1 MKILSSIS
9 MIALGVTL
17 IGCGS
22 GGGGGGSSA
31 SNPPSQV
38 PTKTEPQLPT
48 TPPTSQVES
57 EWKAKIR
64 EAKLI
69 RIDHETLRLSDDV
82 AFPSQIF
89 NMADEKL
96 GKLEQELGRNWVLKA
111 YNLPYSAVGYVL
123 PADVSTDEYGRV
135 IDSRANNY
143 MAEVVGARTEILP
156 KGSAHYEGVSFGA
169 NSEGKLKLS
178 INFSD
183 KTISGS
189 VTDRKLLS
197 TKEALADISLKE
209 ANISAV
215 GEHHFSGVA
224 ESQGIQGSYYG
235 SFFGPNAEEV
245 GGIIRDDAGNK
256 YEGFSGTK

>member
-9 MIALGVTL
+9 IIALGVTL
-17 IGCGS
+17 VGCGS
-22 GGGGGGSSA
+22 GGGGGA
-31 SNPPSQV
+31 SHLPSNV
-38 PTKTEPQLPT
+38 TTKTAEPQLPA
-48 TPPTSQVES
+48 TPPTSQVEN

-69 RIDHETLRLSDDV
+69 RLDHTTLRLSDDV

-89 NMADEKL
+89 NMADEKIGELKSEL
-96 GKLEQELGRNWVLKA
+96 GKGWSIRA
-111 YNLPYSAVGYVL
+111 YNRAYSAVGYVL
-123 PADVSTDEYGRV
+123 PIDVLTDNYGRV

-143 MAEVVGARTEILP
+143 MADVVGARTEVLP
-156 KGSAHYEGVSFGA
+156 TGSAHYEGISFGA

-178 INFSD
+178 IDFSNN
-183 KTISGS
+183 TVSGS

-197 TKEALADISLKE
+197 TKESLADISLKE

-215 GEHHFSGVA
+215 GEHHFSGIA
-224 ESQGIQGSYYG
+224 ESQGVQGSYYG

-245 GGIIRDDAGNK
+245 GGIIRDDLGNK

>member
-9 MIALGVTL
+9 IIALGVTL
-17 IGCGS
+17 VGCGS
-22 GGGGGGSSA
+22 GGGGGA
-31 SNPPSQV
+31 SHPPSNV
-38 PTKTEPQLPT
+38 PTKTEPQLPA
-48 TPPTSQVES
+48 TPPTSQVEN
-57 EWKAKIR
+57 EWKSKIR

-69 RIDHETLRLSDDV
+69 RLDHETLQLSDNV

-96 GKLEQELGRNWVLKA
+96 GKLEQELGSNWVLKA

-123 PADVSTDEYGRV
+123 PVDVATDEYGRV
-135 IDSRANNY
+135 IDRRANNY
-143 MAEVVGARTEILP
+143 MADVVGARTEVLP
-156 KGSAHYEGVSFGA
+156 TGSAHYEGISFGA

-178 INFSD
+178 IDFSNN
-183 KTISGS
+183 TISGS

-197 TKEALADISLKE
+197 TKESLADISLKE

-215 GEHHFSGVA
+215 GEHHFSGIA
-224 ESQGIQGSYYG
+224 ESQGVQGSYYG